1 MLFVEKLHELET
13 TFVEIS
19 NEVAETEQQNQQ
31 QAQQKRLPNQFERS
45 VETVLS
51 KFENDDREKDLE
63 QLTEANAELL
73 EQNAQLKHA
82 LQSLSESKNGPES

>member
-1 MLFVEKLHELET
+1 
-13 TFVEIS
+13 
-19 NEVAETEQQNQQ
+19 
-31 QAQQKRLPNQFERS
+31 
-45 VETVLS
+45 VLS